1 MTDRPELPSLGE
13 PGEVRLGLALAV
25 LGFGVLLGVLGPFGS
40 YLGISLPIRVLHY
53 TANMAV
59 ISILAVAANAIA
71 ARLVFRGRVPLSAS
85 LVIAI
90 LIAPPSALVVMG
102 HLWLF
107 APQVL
112 PHVTFG
118 ELCLQTAL
126 INVLVSLFVRVVRA
140 LVMAHREKAAAPLP
154 AAAAASPVPA
164 ATDALREKLPLPLRR
179 APILA
184 LSAEDHYL
192 RVHTDRGEAL
202 VLMSLSQAI
211 EALGEEAGLRIHRS
225 HWVAREAV
233 VDSLRKDGAVEV
245 KLANGLALPASR
257 SGRRL
262 LEDARLI

>member
-1 MTDRPELPSLGE
+1 MPSLGE
-13 PGEVRLGLALAV
+13 RGEARLGLVLTVLAL
-25 LGFGVLLGVLGPFGS
+25 GVLLGVLGPFGS
-40 YLGISLPIRVLHY
+40 YLGISLPVRVIHY

-59 ISILAVAANAIA
+59 ISVMAVAANAVA
-71 ARLVFRGRVPLSAS
+71 ARFLFRGEVPLWAS
-85 LVIAI
+85 LVIAL
-90 LIAPPSALVVMG
+90 LIAPPAALVVMA

-107 APQVL
+107 APHVL

-118 ELCLQTAL
+118 ELCYQTAL
-126 INVLVSLFVRVVRA
+126 INVLASLVVRA
-140 LVMAHREKAAAPLP
+140 VRALLLARQDHP
-154 AAAAASPVPA
+154 AAVAPKVGPIETPPP
-164 ATDALREKLPLPLRR
+164 TDLVREKLPLPLRR
-179 APILA
+179 ASILA

-192 RVHTDRGEAL
+192 RVHTDRGQGL
-202 VLMSLSQAI
+202 ILMSLAQAI

-233 VDSLRKDGAVEV
+233 VDVLRKDGGLAV